1 MDQEYSNYNIDGEDE
16 KVQSFSVGEE
26 LKQAEEPEES
36 EENEKVSDI
45 ESPESVEIV
54 QEVEQVKEVQEPVRE
69 AQKAP
74 TGSFGQTTG
83 TQGWTYTAQET
94 KKTWDNVPTYHVNS
108 SSQSN
113 LNGESGS
120 SGKGSEK
127 KKRKTNT
134 GSKWVTCICMAL
146 VFGVLA
152 SVTFQAGNFVLGK
165 VFKKGQNEQKIATTQ
180 TTQFTNTN
188 QNKQETV
195 SSIADITENVM
206 PSVVSITNLSVQQI
220 QNFFWGVQEV
230 PQQSSG
236 SGIIIG
242 QSSDELLIVTNNHV
256 IEKSTTL
263 TVSFIDGESSE
274 ALIKGS
280 DANKDIAVVAVPMEK
295 ISQSTQDAIKVAV
308 LGDSTTI
315 RVGEETIAIGN
326 ALGYGQSVTN
336 GIVSALNR
344 EMEDI
349 DVSLIQTN
357 AAINPGNSGGALLNA
372 KGEVIGINTAKIADS
387 SVEGMGY
394 AIPIS
399 EISELI
405 DTLMNREIRTEVP
418 ESERGYLGITG
429 KDFTANV
436 AAFHNLSEGVFVEEV
451 SEGSGAESA
460 GLKRGNIITKIDGI
474 TVGSMADL
482 QEQLKYYRAG
492 ETVTITIQKVNED
505 GQYVEKNV
513 EIQLGKRQ

>member
-1 MDQEYSNYNIDGEDE
+1 MDQGYSNYNTDGEDG
-16 KVQSFSVGEE
+16 KVQSFSTDEK
-26 LKQAEEPEES
+26 LKQTEEQD
-36 EENEKVSDI
+36 ENEKMTDI
-45 ESPESVEIV
+45 ESPESVEV
-54 QEVEQVKEVQEPVRE
+54 VEEVEHVREVQEPDREKQE
-69 AQKAP
+69 AQADA
-74 TGSFGQTTG
+74 SGQTTG
-83 TQGWTYTAQET
+83 TQGWAYTARET
-94 KKTWDNVPTYHVNS
+94 KKTWDNVPTYHVNPS
-108 SSQSN
+108 AQSN
-113 LNGESGS
+113 LNGETYLSGR
-120 SGKGSEK
+120 GPEK
-127 KKRKTNT
+127 MKKKTNT
-134 GSKWVTCICMAL
+134 GSKWVACICMAL
-146 VFGVLA
+146 VFGILA

-165 VFKKGQNEQKIATTQ
+165 VFKTGQEEQKIATTQ
-180 TTQFTNTN
+180 TTQAANTS
-188 QNKQETV
+188 QNKQETI
-195 SSIADITENVM
+195 SSIADIAENVM

-242 QSSDELLIVTNNHV
+242 QSSEELLIVTNNHV
-256 IEKSTTL
+256 IENSTTL

-280 DANKDIAVVAVPMEK
+280 DAKKDIAVVAVPMDK
-295 ISQSTQDAIKVAV
+295 ISQSTRDAIKVAV

-344 EMEDI
+344 QMEDI

-399 EISELI
+399 EVSELI
-405 DTLMNREIRTEVP
+405 DTLMNREVRTEVP
-418 ESERGYLGITG
+418 ESERGYIGITG
-429 KDFTANV
+429 ADFTANV
-436 AAFHNLSEGVFVEEV
+436 AAFYNLPEGVFVKEV

-460 GLKRGNIITKIDGI
+460 GLKVGNVITKIDGI
-474 TVGSMADL
+474 TVGSMSDL

-492 ETVTITIQKVNED
+492 ETVTLTIQKVNED
-505 GQYVEKNV
+505 GQYVEKNIEV
-513 EIQLGKRQ
+513 KLGKRQ